1 MPWTGVLAVG
11 ALLFVQGAF
20 VAACLYAYTRIR
32 SQQDTQGQQRETW
45 SAQLNLAVTTA
56 DTAKRMAETIE
67 VEHFRRLRSLYEV
80 QAGELA
86 EAKARITSLEKELK
100 VCQMKLASEE
110 RINRR
115 DDMRQ
120 RKKEA
125 AEAPASAGEPTGSG
139 DPGVDALLRER
150 GIPLAPQSPAAPAA
164 LPSTF
169 GRTAKAKGG

>member
-1 MPWTGVLAVG
+1 MPWTGVFAVFS
-11 ALLFVQGAF
+11 LLFVQGAF

-32 SQQDTQGQQRETW
+32 SQQDTQGQQREAWT
-45 SAQLNLAVTTA
+45 AQLSLAVTNA
-56 DTAKRMAETIE
+56 DSAKRMVETME

-115 DDMRQ
+115 DESRRLKREADDESA
-120 RKKEA
+120 KE
-125 AEAPASAGEPTGSG
+125 PAGIPTGAG
-139 DPGVDALLRER
+139 AQGVDELLHAQ
-150 GIPLAPQSPAAPAA
+150 GIPLFAQPPAAPVAM
-164 LPSTF
+164 PGDF
-169 GRTAKAKGG
+169 GRVAKGR